1 MKKGVK
7 TVLFAEALSDKT
19 NKDDIKDITLVF
31 LICCHR
37 IICIKPELKWL

>member
-1 MKKGVK
+1 MVHEMKKGVK

-31 LICCHR
+31 LYFVI
-37 IICIKPELKWL
+37 ELFVLSLN

>member
-19 NKDDIKDITLVF
+19 NKDDIKVITLVF
-31 LICCHR
+31 FVN
-37 IICIKPELKWL
+37 ELFAFNMN